1 MKRQKERLFSKS
13 TILLVC
19 SLILFYFI
27 GGGLYPRVVR
37 GVKKAFTPK
46 IQKEYHVEWTLSS
59 SEGEVAKNISAEN
72 AYMEPISKA
81 VALLIIMIVI
91 IIISYICISILY
103 KKGVRFKGISK
114 VVKIIELM
122 LVFGGIFVFVFGL
135 NKTDKKYG
143 IYKNQFTQESNLA
156 YYPVEELPA
165 IVDYLYEE
173 NFSEK
178 IKMEIITNSEKIV
191 FVLQVIIAI
200 SGALI
205 LPLKYCATME
215 KEKEDEEKEREDEE
229 KKKKEMEKLANDLKS
244 QIIDV
249 IKKDKKGKN

>member
-165 IVDYLYEE
+165 IVDYLHEE
-173 NFSEK
+173 NFSER
-178 IKMEIITNSEKIV
+178 IKMKIITNSEKIV

-215 KEKEDEEKEREDEE
+215 KEKEDEEK
-229 KKKKEMEKLANDLKS
+229 KKKEMEKFANDLKS